1 MNNKLDN
8 ILSIMVWLIYI
19 VLIIKLLYYLVDGF
33 SRKRDMFIL
42 VVILL
47 LCIFMISLIVYG
59 IYYLLGCNRQIMMRP
74 DIKLPQPF
82 ASWSNSL

>member
-8 ILSIMVWLIYI
+8 ILSIMVWVIYI

-33 SRKRDMFIL
+33 SRNRDMFIL

-47 LCIFMISLIVYG
+47 LCIFMIFLIVYG
-59 IYYLLGCNRQIMMRP
+59 IYYLLG
-74 DIKLPQPF
+74 
-82 ASWSNSL
+82 

>member
-8 ILSIMVWLIYI
+8 ILSIMVWVIYI
-19 VLIIKLLYYLVDGF
+19 ALIIKLLYYLVDGF

-47 LCIFMISLIVYG
+47 LCIFMIFLIVYG
-59 IYYLLGCNRQIMMRP
+59 IYYLLG
-74 DIKLPQPF
+74 
-82 ASWSNSL
+82 

>member
-19 VLIIKLLYYLVDGF
+19 VLIIKLQYYLVDGF

-59 IYYLLGCNRQIMMRP
+59 IYYLLG
-74 DIKLPQPF
+74 
-82 ASWSNSL
+82 

>member
-8 ILSIMVWLIYI
+8 ILSIMVWVICI
-19 VLIIKLLYYLVDGF
+19 ALIIKLLYYLVDGF

-47 LCIFMISLIVYG
+47 LCIFMIFLIVYG
-59 IYYLLGCNRQIMMRP
+59 IYYLLG
-74 DIKLPQPF
+74 
-82 ASWSNSL
+82 

>member
-59 IYYLLGCNRQIMMRP
+59 IYYLLG
-74 DIKLPQPF
+74 
-82 ASWSNSL
+82 

>member
-8 ILSIMVWLIYI
+8 ILSIMVWVIYI
-19 VLIIKLLYYLVDGF
+19 ALIIKLLYYLVDGF

-47 LCIFMISLIVYG
+47 VCIFMIFLIVYG
-59 IYYLLGCNRQIMMRP
+59 IYYLLG
-74 DIKLPQPF
+74 
-82 ASWSNSL
+82 

>member
-8 ILSIMVWLIYI
+8 ILSIMVWVIYI

-59 IYYLLGCNRQIMMRP
+59 IYYLLG
-74 DIKLPQPF
+74 
-82 ASWSNSL
+82 

>member
-8 ILSIMVWLIYI
+8 ILSIMVWVIYI
-19 VLIIKLLYYLVDGF
+19 ALIIKLLYYLVDGF

-59 IYYLLGCNRQIMMRP
+59 IYYLLG
-74 DIKLPQPF
+74 
-82 ASWSNSL
+82 

>member
-19 VLIIKLLYYLVDGF
+19 VLIIKLQYYLVDGF
-33 SRKRDMFIL
+33 SCKRDMFIL

-47 LCIFMISLIVYG
+47 LCIFMIFLIVYG
-59 IYYLLGCNRQIMMRP
+59 IYYLLG
-74 DIKLPQPF
+74 
-82 ASWSNSL
+82 

>member
-59 IYYLLGCNRQIMMRP
+59 IYYLLE
-74 DIKLPQPF
+74 
-82 ASWSNSL
+82 

>member
-19 VLIIKLLYYLVDGF
+19 VLIIKLQYYLVDGF

-59 IYYLLGCNRQIMMRP
+59 IYYLLE
-74 DIKLPQPF
+74 
-82 ASWSNSL
+82 

>member
-42 VVILL
+42 GVILL
-47 LCIFMISLIVYG
+47 LCIFMIFLIVYG
-59 IYYLLGCNRQIMMRP
+59 IYYLLG
-74 DIKLPQPF
+74 
-82 ASWSNSL
+82 

>member
-8 ILSIMVWLIYI
+8 ILSIMVWVIYI

-42 VVILL
+42 VVILF
-47 LCIFMISLIVYG
+47 LCIFMIFLIVYG
-59 IYYLLGCNRQIMMRP
+59 IYYLLG
-74 DIKLPQPF
+74 
-82 ASWSNSL
+82 

>member
-19 VLIIKLLYYLVDGF
+19 VLIIKLQYYLVDGF

-47 LCIFMISLIVYG
+47 LCIFMIFLIVYG
-59 IYYLLGCNRQIMMRP
+59 IYYLLG
-74 DIKLPQPF
+74 
-82 ASWSNSL
+82 

>member
-59 IYYLLGCNRQIMMRP
+59 IYSLLG
-74 DIKLPQPF
+74 
-82 ASWSNSL
+82 